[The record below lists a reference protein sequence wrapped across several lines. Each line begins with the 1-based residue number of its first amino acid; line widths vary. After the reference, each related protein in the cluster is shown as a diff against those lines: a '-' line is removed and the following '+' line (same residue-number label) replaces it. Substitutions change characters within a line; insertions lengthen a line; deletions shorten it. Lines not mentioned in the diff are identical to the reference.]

1 MVDYSLFST
10 NIACITSENTNYT
23 YHDLDNF
30 TQELSKCMMP
40 RSLCFILCSN
50 TIGSLVGYLSALRSD
65 TVALLL
71 NKDIEK
77 ELLQNLIDIYKP
89 AYLWLPVEKK
99 LCNEG
104 LECFSNW
111 RYSLLKLDNPFVEVG
126 KELSLLLTTSGTTG
140 SPKLVR
146 LSKKNLMANA
156 ESIIEYLHIDENEKA
171 VTSLPMYYSFGLS
184 VINSH
189 LKAGATL
196 LLTEYSYIQKE
207 FWNFVID
214 KGITSFAGVPY
225 TYEILDKMRF
235 WKRNIATLKTMTQ
248 AGGKL
253 NNNLIERFATNAKD
267 RNIDFYVM
275 YGQTEATARMSYL
288 PTSKTL
294 EKLGSIGVAIPNG
307 YFEVVGDSGVIDSS
321 HVVGELVYKGD
332 NVCLGYAESLSD
344 LQKGDENTSVLYTG
358 DLAYFDEDGYYY
370 IAGRKKRFLKLYGNR
385 VSLDYVESLL
395 KGKYVN
401 VDFACVGTDDK
412 MIVYTTSMDL
422 NADILTYLLEKLKLN
437 KNAFDVRCIDAIP
450 HSDSGKVQYA
460 SLSNV

>member
-1 MVDYSLFST
+1 MVDYSLFSK
-10 NIACITSENTNYT
+10 NIACITSEGTSYT

-30 TQELSKCMMP
+30 TQELSKCMMS

-71 NKDIEK
+71 NKDIEN
-77 ELLQNLIDIYKP
+77 ELLQNLIDVYKP
-89 AYLWLPVEKK
+89 AYLWLPVEK
-99 LCNEG
+99 NTHYEG
-104 LECFSNW
+104 LECFSDW
-111 RYSLLKLDNPFVEVG
+111 KYSLLKLNNSFVEIG

-146 LSKKNLMANA
+146 LSKKNLVANA
-156 ESIIEYLHIDENEKA
+156 DSIIKYLHINENEKA

-189 LKAGATL
+189 LKVGATL
-196 LLTEYSYIQKE
+196 LLTDYSYIQKE
-207 FWNFVID
+207 FWDFVID
-214 KGITSFAGVPY
+214 NGITSFAGVPY
-225 TYEILDKMRF
+225 TYEILEKMRF
-235 WKRNIATLKTMTQ
+235 WRRNIPTLKTMTQ

-253 NNNLIERFATNAKD
+253 NNNLIEHFAINAREKD
-267 RNIDFYVM
+267 IDFYVM

-288 PTSKTL
+288 PASKTL
-294 EKLGSIGVAIPNG
+294 EKLGSIGVSIPNG
-307 YFEVVGDSGVIDSS
+307 RFEVVGDSGVINNP
-321 HVVGELVYKGD
+321 HVVGELVYKGE

-344 LQKGDENTSVLYTG
+344 LQKGDENASILYTG

-385 VSLDYVESLL
+385 VSLDNVESLL

-422 NADILTYLLEKLKLN
+422 NADILSYLLEKLQLN
-437 KNAFDVRCIDAIP
+437 KNAFEIRRIDVIP